1 MPMNKRTLGRT
12 GLRVSE
18 VGYGAWGIGAKQWI
32 GASDDESLR
41 ALHRAIDLGL
51 NFIDTAL
58 AYGDGH
64 SEKLVGQTVRGQK
77 EKVFVATKIPPKNRR
92 WPAEGGIPVDQVY
105 SADYVVSCTE
115 ESLRNLGMETIDLQQ
130 LHVWTDEFVGAGDWL
145 EGIEKLKKQ
154 GKIRHFGI
162 SLGEHTPENG
172 LRAVESGLVDTVQVI
187 YNIFDQSPEDQ
198 LFPLCLKKNVG
209 VLARV
214 PFDEGG
220 LTGKVT
226 PETQFPKEDFRN
238 SYFKGARKQ
247 EVYARVQK
255 IATDLGISLDQLP
268 ETALRFVLAHPAV
281 STVIP
286 GMRSVRNAEAN
297 CRSGDG
303 QGLPEIQRSRL
314 RPHRWIRNYYR

>member
-1 MPMNKRTLGRT
+1 MNKRTLGRT
-12 GLRVSE
+12 GLEVSE
-18 VGYGAWGIGAKQWI
+18 VGYGAWGIGARQWI

-64 SEKLVGQTVRGQK
+64 SEKLVGRTVRGRKDQ
-77 EKVFVATKIPPKNRR
+77 VYVATKIPPKNRR
-92 WPAEGGIPVDQVY
+92 WPAERQIPVDQVY
-105 SADYVVSCTE
+105 TADYVVSCTE
-115 ESLRNLGMETIDLQQ
+115 ESLRNLGMETVDLQQ

-145 EGIEKLKKQ
+145 AGIEKLKKQ

-198 LFPLCLKKNVG
+198 LFPLCLKKKVG
-209 VLARV
+209 ILARV

-226 PETQFPKEDFRN
+226 PETEFPKEDFRN
-238 SYFKGARKQ
+238 GYFKADRKR
-247 EVYARVQK
+247 EVYDRVQK
-255 IATDLGISLDQLP
+255 IVADLQISLEQLP
-268 ETALRFVLAHPAV
+268 EKALRFTLAHPAV

-286 GMRSVRNAEAN
+286 GMRSVKNAEAN
-297 CRSGDG
+297 CRTGDG
-303 QGLPEIQRSRL
+303 KGLPDNQLSKL
-314 RPHRWIRNYYR
+314 RPHRWVRNYYR